1 MYLCNRISHLIK
13 MINIYINELGRIHDA
28 EIDVK
33 PMMVFTGDSGL
44 GKSYTGF
51 LIDHVYNILSMDRIR
66 FFVQEKIQ
74 TLGEKKDKGF
84 SFKFKDL
91 RLWANNDAP
100 QYLGY
105 LTGNNDFTCSVNY
118 TFGVPDDLSVTVT
131 SSLVEELRRITVNGI
146 SSFFPKDYNDW
157 RMMYV
162 IGLNKFLTSIVFNKD
177 LLIQYLMPPARA
189 AFMGAKNAQ
198 SAFNGIGMYER
209 FISFND
215 AVTAVSQRM
224 SLDDQFFKSM
234 ISRLTNGEIIV
245 TNSQTYLRL
254 PSGKPIPISAAASS
268 VKELTPLLLLIQKEI
283 EYHHLSILFEE
294 PEAHVHPKNQDL
306 VADLITRC
314 FNKGMMFQITT
325 HSDFILGRFNQLLR
339 LGNLRRNNP
348 EKFKK
353 YCQDNKQNDN
363 LYLDYEQIG
372 AYYFEERP
380 DGNVVVMQQEISNGI
395 PFTTFHEIIDRQE
408 RIDDLIEKYTE
419 D

>member
-1 MYLCNRISHLIK
+1 
-13 MINIYINELGRIHDA
+13 MIYIYINELGRIHDA
-28 EIDVK
+28 EIAVR

-44 GKSYTGF
+44 GKSYTAF
-51 LIDHVYNILSMDRIR
+51 LIDHILNIISMDRIR
-66 FFVQEKIQ
+66 FFVQDKIQ
-74 TLGEKKDKGF
+74 TLGENKDKGF

-105 LTGNNDFTCSVNY
+105 LTGNMNFSCSVNY
-118 TFGVPDDLSVTVT
+118 SFSVPDDLSITVT
-131 SSLVEELRRITVNGI
+131 SSMVEELRKITVNGM

-162 IGLNKFLTSIVFNKD
+162 IGLNKFLTSIIFNKE
-177 LLIQYLMPPARA
+177 LLIHYLMPPARA

-215 AVTAVSQRM
+215 AVTAVAQRKVQ
-224 SLDDQFFKSM
+224 DDQFFKSM
-234 ISRLTNGEIIV
+234 IMRLTNGEIIV
-245 TNSQTYLRL
+245 INGQTYLQL
-254 PSGKPIPISAAASS
+254 PSGKSIPISAAASS

-283 EYHHLSILFEE
+283 DFRHLSILFEE

-306 VADLITRC
+306 VADLIARC

-325 HSDFILGRFNQLLR
+325 HSDFILGRFNQLIR
-339 LGNLRRNNP
+339 LGNLKRNNP

-353 YCQDNKQNDN
+353 YCQDNKQNDS
-363 LYLDYEQIG
+363 LYLDNEQIG
-372 AYYFEERP
+372 AYYFEELP
-380 DGNVVVMQQEISNGI
+380 NGNVAVKQQDISDGI
-395 PFTTFHEIIDRQE
+395 PFTSFHEIIDRQE
-408 RIDDLIEKYTE
+408 YIDDLIEKYTE